1 MLNGG
6 KFSAGC
12 VEDKPE
18 VEIQTDKGL
27 AGEQDNSQGL
37 GLAGD

>member
-12 VEDKPE
+12 VEDEPE
-18 VEIQTDKGL
+18 FGNPTDKGL